1 MRVTVMSRH
10 AVTHK
15 EAGLTLVE
23 LIATIVIISIAL
35 TAVVFSVQ
43 YGTSNSSDTL
53 VQVRATALAQAYL
66 DEILGKRY
74 DERTRPSGV
83 PPCRYTASP
92 ARRCTAEASLGTD
105 AGETSRDRYDDVDD
119 YHGLAEGRGEANNL
133 QDAEGN
139 DRAGYDNFRVEVTV
153 RYINLNENPP
163 LTGIDPP
170 LEGDEVGLTS
180 GIILDDEYDA
190 KLITV
195 NVSDAEN
202 PDGFN
207 FSAYKSNF

>member
-1 MRVTVMSRH
+1 MRVTVMSSGHLMQR
-10 AVTHK
+10 
-15 EAGLTLVE
+15 ESGLTLVE

-35 TAVVFSVQ
+35 SAVVFSVQ

-83 PPCRYTASP
+83 PPCRYTAPPS
-92 ARRCTAEASLGTD
+92 RRCTAEASLGTD

-119 YHGLAEGRGEANNL
+119 YHGLVEGRGEVNAL

-139 DRAGYDNFRVEVTV
+139 DRVGYENFRVEVTV

-163 LTGIDPP
+163 QTGIDPP
-170 LEGDEVGLTS
+170 LESDEVGLTS

-202 PDGFN
+202 PDGFD